1 MPYLLLDSYQ
11 VSEFMSYYFAQSGLF
26 DRLLTSIQYVIPQ
39 PGLSR
44 LVFKI
49 TRLSLGPLTYWLI
62 RGFIKF
68 YQVDMSSAQ
77 FSEVSH
83 YATFN
88 QFFTRA
94 LKPTARPLSTPTEII
109 SPVDGEISQIGH
121 IEQGQLLQAKN
132 HYFRLEDL
140 LAKQA
145 DVVTQFEQGLF
156 ATLYLSPRDY
166 HRIHMPVTGQLTD
179 MIYVPGRLFSV
190 NQRTSRVVPNLFAR
204 NERVICL
211 FTTAVGPM
219 ALILVGALL
228 VGSIETVWAGVITP
242 NHLSQVQ
249 RWHYPTASAPV
260 LSQGAEL
267 GRFNMGSTV
276 ILLFDAN
283 RVSWLSE
290 IAVTHKLLMGQSLAQ
305 RLR

>member
-1 MPYLLLDSYQ
+1 
-11 VSEFMSYYFAQSGLF
+11 MSFYFAKSGLF
-26 DRLLTSIQYVIPQ
+26 DRLLTSIQYIIPQ
-39 PGLSR
+39 AGLSR

-49 TRLSLGPLTYWLI
+49 TRLAMGPLTYWLI
-62 RGFIKF
+62 KGFIKF

-77 FSEVSH
+77 FAEVRH

-94 LKPTARPLSTPTEII
+94 LKPTARPLSNQAEII
-109 SPVDGEISQIGH
+109 SPVDGEISQIGQ
-121 IEQGQLLQAKN
+121 IEQGQLLQAKG
-132 HYFRLEDL
+132 HYFQLEDL

-145 DVVTQFEQGLF
+145 DMVTCFERGLF
-156 ATLYLSPRDY
+156 CICYLSPRDY
-166 HRIHMPVTGQLTD
+166 HRIHMPITGQLTD

-228 VGSIETVWAGVITP
+228 VGSIETVWAGAITP
-242 NHLSQVQ
+242 NQLSQVQ
-249 RWHYPTASAPV
+249 RWHYPAGSAPV

-283 RVSWLSE
+283 QVSWLAE
-290 IAVTHKLLMGQSLAQ
+290 ITVPHKQIMGQSLA
-305 RLR
+305 RSLR

>member
-1 MPYLLLDSYQ
+1 
-11 VSEFMSYYFAQSGLF
+11 MSYYFTKSGWF

-39 PGLSR
+39 QGLSR

-49 TRLSLGPLTYWLI
+49 TRLALGPLTSWFI
-62 RGFIKF
+62 RGFIKL
-68 YQVDMSSAQ
+68 YQVDMNSAQ
-77 FSEVSH
+77 FPEVS
-83 YATFN
+83 YYTTFN

-94 LKPTARPLSTPTEII
+94 LKPTARPLSKQAEII

-132 HYFRLEDL
+132 HFFQLEDL
-140 LAKQA
+140 LATQA
-145 DVVTQFEQGLF
+145 DIVTRFKQGLF
-156 ATLYLSPRDY
+156 CTLYLSPRDY
-166 HRIHMPVTGQLTD
+166 HRVHMPVTGQLTD

-211 FTTAVGPM
+211 FATAVGPM

-249 RWHYPTASAPV
+249 RWHYPATSAPV
-260 LSQGAEL
+260 LSQGTEL

-283 RVSWLSE
+283 QISWLSE
-290 IAVTHKLLMGQSLAQ
+290 ITVNHKLLMGESLA
-305 RLR
+305 RCLP

>member
-1 MPYLLLDSYQ
+1 M
-11 VSEFMSYYFAQSGLF
+11 FMSDYFAKSSWL
-26 DRLLTSIQYVIPQ
+26 DRLLTAIQYVIPQ
-39 PGLSR
+39 QGLSR
-44 LVFKI
+44 LVFKL
-49 TRLSLGPLTYWLI
+49 TRLAMGPVTYWLI
-62 RGFIKF
+62 KGFIKF

-77 FSEVSH
+77 VVELRH

-94 LKPTARPLSTPTEII
+94 LKPTARPLSNQAEII
-109 SPVDGEISQIGH
+109 SPVDGEISQMGQ
-121 IEQGQLLQAKN
+121 IERGRLVQAKG
-132 HYFRLEDL
+132 HYFQLEDL
-140 LAKQA
+140 LAQQA
-145 DVVTQFEQGLF
+145 DIVTQFESGLF
-156 ATLYLSPRDY
+156 CTLYLSPRDY
-166 HRIHMPVTGQLTD
+166 HRVHMPVNGQLTN

-211 FTTAVGPM
+211 FTTEFGHM

-242 NHLSQVQ
+242 TQSDQVQ
-249 RWHYPTASAPV
+249 RWHYSATRAPI

-276 ILLFDAN
+276 ILLFEAKQ
-283 RVSWLSE
+283 VSWLPKMT
-290 IAVTHKLLMGQSLAQ
+290 VPHQQLMGQSLAR

>member
-1 MPYLLLDSYQ
+1 
-11 VSEFMSYYFAQSGLF
+11 MSFYFAKSGLF
-26 DRLLTSIQYVIPQ
+26 DRLLTSIQYIIPQ
-39 PGLSR
+39 QGLSR

-49 TRLSLGPLTYWLI
+49 TRLTMGPLTYWLI
-62 RGFIKF
+62 KGFIKF

-77 FSEVSH
+77 FVEVRH

-94 LKPTARPLSTPTEII
+94 LKPTARPLSNQAEII
-109 SPVDGEISQIGH
+109 SPVDGEISQIGQ
-121 IEQGQLLQAKN
+121 IEQGQLLQAKG
-132 HYFRLEDL
+132 HYFQLEDL

-145 DVVTQFEQGLF
+145 DMVTCFERGLF
-156 ATLYLSPRDY
+156 CICYLSPRDY
-166 HRIHMPVTGQLTD
+166 HRIHMPITGQLTD

-228 VGSIETVWAGVITP
+228 VGSIETVWAGAITP
-242 NHLSQVQ
+242 NQLSQVQ
-249 RWHYPTASAPV
+249 RWHYQATSAPV

-283 RVSWLSE
+283 QVSWLSE
-290 IAVTHKLLMGQSLAQ
+290 ITVPHKQFMGQSLA
-305 RLR
+305 RSLR